1 MLGEDW
7 ETPGR
12 ILELQEAVVNFTAV
26 WGALWLGDPTPV
38 VLLKTM
44 VHINWGA
51 QCGEDE
57 KGTVRYNC
65 LGFFPCYHNIIW
77 LKKRGLGRIR
87 IRRT

>member
-1 MLGEDW
+1 M
-7 ETPGR
+7 
-12 ILELQEAVVNFTAV
+12 AV

-57 KGTVRYNC
+57 KGTVRYDC
-65 LGFFPCYHNIIW
+65 FVFYLLPQHNMV
-77 LKKRGLGRIR
+77 KRGLGGIR

>member
-1 MLGEDW
+1 M
-7 ETPGR
+7 
-12 ILELQEAVVNFTAV
+12 AV

-57 KGTVRYNC
+57 KGTVRYDYFVFI
-65 LGFFPCYHNIIW
+65 LVTTI
-77 LKKRGLGRIR
+77 
-87 IRRT
+87 